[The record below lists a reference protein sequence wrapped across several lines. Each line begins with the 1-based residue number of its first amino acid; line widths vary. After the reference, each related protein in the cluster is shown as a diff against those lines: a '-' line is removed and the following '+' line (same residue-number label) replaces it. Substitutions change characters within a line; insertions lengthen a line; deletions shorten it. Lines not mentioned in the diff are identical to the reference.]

1 MDKAITVGLDMG
13 DKQHRICELD
23 GAGKVVRWARV
34 TNTAAAIR
42 GYFEKMPACRIGM
55 EAGTHSGWVSRILEE
70 LGHEVLVGHP
80 RKLRMIWK
88 SDEKDDNRDAEMLAR
103 IARLDPELLHPIR
116 HRGAEAQRDLDVIK
130 AREKLVKARTILI
143 AHVRGVV
150 KGVGKRITKCS
161 AETFHLRLTEEMP
174 EELEVALRPVVE
186 TIAELTRCIRG
197 YEREI
202 NRLCR
207 EKYPETE
214 GLRAIAGVGPITALA
229 FVLTLEESSRFE
241 KSRSVGAFVGL
252 VPRRDQSGET
262 NKQLRIT
269 KAGDGYLRR
278 LLVGSGQYIL
288 GHFGPDC
295 ELRRFGLR
303 LAQRG
308 GKNAKKRAVVAVA
321 RKLAVVLHH
330 LWRSGAVYDP
340 FYQENLKRR
349 GNLAA

>member
-1 MDKAITVGLDMG
+1 VEAV
-13 DKQHRICELD
+13 
-23 GAGKVVRWARV
+23 
-34 TNTAAAIR
+34 R
-42 GYFEKMPACRIGM
+42 GYFEKLPPCRIGM

-88 SDEKDDNRDAEMLAR
+88 SDVKDDNRDAEMLAR
-103 IARLDPELLHPIR
+103 IARFDPELLHPIR
-116 HRGAEAQRDLDVIK
+116 HRGEEAQRDLDVIK
-130 AREKLVKARTILI
+130 AREKLVKVRGMLI
-143 AHVRGVV
+143 THVRGVV
-150 KGVGKRITKCS
+150 KGIGKRITKCS
-161 AETFHLRLTEEMP
+161 AETFHLRLGEEMP
-174 EELEVALRPVVE
+174 EELAGALRPLME
-186 TIAELTRCIRG
+186 TIAELTQRIRG
-197 YEREI
+197 YEREL

-214 GLRAIAGVGPITALA
+214 GLREIAGVGPITALA

-252 VPRRDQSGET
+252 VPKRDQSGET
-262 NKQLRIT
+262 DKQLRIT

-278 LLVGSGQYIL
+278 LLVGSAHYIL

-303 LAQRG
+303 LAERG

-340 FYQENLKRR
+340 FYHNNTKRC
-349 GNLAA
+349 GELAA

>member
-1 MDKAITVGLDMG
+1 MDRSITVGLDMG
-13 DKQHRICELD
+13 DKQHRICKLQGERE
-23 GAGKVVRWARV
+23 VVGRDMVA
-34 TNTAAAIR
+34 NTVEAVR
-42 GYFEKMPACRIGM
+42 GYFEKLPPCRIGM

-88 SDEKDDNRDAEMLAR
+88 SHQKDDNRDAEMLAR
-103 IARLDPELLHPIR
+103 IARFDPELLHPIR
-116 HRGAEAQRDLDVIK
+116 HRGEEAQRDLDVIK
-130 AREKLVKARTILI
+130 AREKLVKVRGMLI
-143 AHVRGVV
+143 THVRGVV
-150 KGVGKRITKCS
+150 KGIGKRITKCS
-161 AETFHLRLTEEMP
+161 AETFHLRLGEEMP
-174 EELEVALRPVVE
+174 EELAGALRPLME
-186 TIAELTRCIRG
+186 TIAELTQRIRG
-197 YEREI
+197 YEREL

-214 GLRAIAGVGPITALA
+214 GLREIAGVGPITALA

-252 VPRRDQSGET
+252 VPKRDQSGET
-262 NKQLRIT
+262 DKQLRIT

-278 LLVGSGQYIL
+278 LLVGSAHYIL

-303 LAQRG
+303 LAERG

-340 FYQENLKRR
+340 FYHNNTKRR
-349 GNLAA
+349 GELAA